1 MESAYIHP
9 VFPNLALQEELL
21 AVLLEIQN
29 NFMSKLKRIS
39 QMAGAIKK
47 ERTLIR
53 GKDSELKKLNEVLD
67 MGIAEIWSEF

>member
-67 MGIAEIWSEF
+67 MGIAEI